1 VYAIEPCKNKC
12 KFIELM
18 AKLNIL
24 GNVVV
29 INVGLANIQHRY
41 TKNTNNS
48 FGGGTTWS
56 ESNNLSN
63 DYI

>member
-1 VYAIEPCKNKC
+1 
-12 KFIELM
+12 M